1 MKYIYI
7 RIVTILGLVT
17 ILSMQYLWLYNTY
30 ELVKTEISIKAS
42 DLLEKATIQ
51 EMFLRIKTFPKGTEI
66 SGKPLEGKEKD
77 KDIPENAY
85 MQESLSKMGSTVSMK
100 DLYGIYS
107 TMLIKAGLKNDVLIY
122 QLKNKKIITNQF
134 GTNASSTFDIK
145 THQVPVRPDSSLVIQ
160 AELVNPNEL
169 FFSKMGLL
177 LLSTAIMMCFV
188 IGCII
193 YQIKIIT
200 KQNKIAQIRE
210 DFSYAMIHDMKTPL
224 SSIMMCANFLHSGK
238 LDSKPEIKEKYFTI
252 VENEAIHLLNL
263 TNKVLTLSKLESNK
277 LEMSKST
284 FLLAPIID
292 NLIEKFVTKS
302 TKKVYI
308 ETDLQAKEVYA
319 DEEFL
324 KEAISNLIDNAIKY
338 SNESVKIKISSLSN
352 DLYTIIKVHDNGIG
366 ISDEDQKTIF
376 NKFERASAT
385 QRTKSGGATGF
396 GLGLNYVYKVIEA
409 HNGKVFVNS
418 IEGEFSEFIM
428 YLPLTMK
435 EL

>member
-1 MKYIYI
+1 MKHTYI
-7 RIVTILGLVT
+7 RVITILGLVT

-30 ELVKTEISIKAS
+30 NLVKKELSTKAS
-42 DLLEKATIQ
+42 NLLENALIAEFYQRKIPA
-51 EMFLRIKTFPKGTEI
+51 GTEI
-66 SGKPLEGKEKD
+66 NIKD
-77 KDIPENAY
+77 SSIGEDDMPENAY
-85 MQESLSKMGSTVSMK
+85 LEEALAKKGSYISMK
-100 DLYGIYS
+100 SLYIIYNK
-107 TMLIKAGLKNDVLIY
+107 ILKKSGFKNEVIIY
-122 QLKNKKIITNQF
+122 QLRNKKKIVSQYGKNIPSFFTLKTNL
-134 GTNASSTFDIK
+134 
-145 THQVPVRPDSSLVIQ
+145 VPIRPDFSLTIQ

-292 NLIEKFVTKS
+292 NLIEKFVAKS
-302 TKKVYI
+302 TKKVDV